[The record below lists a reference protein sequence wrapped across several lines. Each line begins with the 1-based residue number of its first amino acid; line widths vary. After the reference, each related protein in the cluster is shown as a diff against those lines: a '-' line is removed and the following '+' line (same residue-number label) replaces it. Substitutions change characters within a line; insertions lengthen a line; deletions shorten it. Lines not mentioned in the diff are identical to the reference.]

1 LIFCPLECSR
11 VKISFGKREPAM
23 ADPIQNY
30 DFFEAKYGNTYEAV
44 LFSLPEEPVFS
55 LNEAKIYMQLRKKP
69 GENVVAEFS
78 TENGKFQ
85 ITGNY
90 TFELVTQV
98 IEVVPDTYY
107 YDILV
112 VFSGGRRETY
122 IGGKWTIHPTITRK
136 KP

>member
-1 LIFCPLECSR
+1 
-11 VKISFGKREPAM
+11 M

-55 LNEAKIYMQLRKKP
+55 LNEAKIYMQLRKKT

-112 VFSGGRRETY
+112 VFAGGRRETY

>member
-1 LIFCPLECSR
+1 MIFCPLESGGG
-11 VKISFGKREPAM
+11 KISFGKRAPVM

-112 VFSGGRRETY
+112 VFAGGRRETY
-122 IGGKWTIHPTITRK
+122 IGGRWTIHPTITRK